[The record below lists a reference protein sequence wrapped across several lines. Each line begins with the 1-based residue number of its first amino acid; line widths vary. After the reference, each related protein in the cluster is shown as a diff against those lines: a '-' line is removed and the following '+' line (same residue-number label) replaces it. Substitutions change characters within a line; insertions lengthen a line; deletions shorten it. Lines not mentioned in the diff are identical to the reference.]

1 MRVSYHS
8 FLKVKPWIYPT
19 LGEPDENRQI
29 FIKQHRP
36 KSGKHHFGAF
46 SKNTTLWQ
54 TYQAKKADMPMLFPT
69 EGAKLLGVSE
79 F

>member
-46 SKNTTLWQ
+46 SKKYHALANLSSQ
-54 TYQAKKADMPMLFPT
+54 K
-69 EGAKLLGVSE
+69 S
-79 F
+79 